1 MKKFRKILALVLV
14 TLLAVALMAG
24 CSNDGGSS
32 ADTKTAAK
40 TKPVI
45 DINNGAA
52 CKMAYIPM
60 GAGQEDFPVILKGM
74 QEAIA
79 LYPNIT
85 LDTYDA
91 GFNPSNQIDLMNEC
105 ITQGVNVI
113 FLNAMD
119 ATALNSTIAEA
130 EATGIVVITINNG
143 ASGPHTAHIQ
153 NTTYDAGYDAAKYI
167 SGITGKTGAKTVIL
181 DVPAELKLA
190 CLMGQGFEDY
200 SKETGAF
207 EILED
212 YAQTITSIE
221 VGYQAASEVLTK
233 YKDIDV
239 LYCVNDNTA
248 IGAAQ
253 AIEAAG
259 RENDGI
265 IIWGYSGTPGALD
278 AIAQGKITGTS
289 YSDPFYEGYAAM
301 VSAMNYVQLGVVGAK
316 LGNEFYANVMLP
328 TKNVTSDNVLETIR
342 SAHWD
347 MSAYNY
353 N

>member
-91 GFNPSNQIDLMNEC
+91 GFNPSNQINLLNEC

-113 FLNAMD
+113 FINSMD
-119 ATALNSTIAEA
+119 ATALNSTIAKA
-130 EATGIVVITINNG
+130 ERP
-143 ASGPHTAHIQ
+143 ASWSFPSTTAAPACIPPISRTPP
-153 NTTYDAGYDAAKYI
+153 TTQAMRLPSI
-167 SGITGKTGAKTVIL
+167 S
-181 DVPAELKLA
+181 P
-190 CLMGQGFEDY
+190 
-200 SKETGAF
+200 
-207 EILED
+207 
-212 YAQTITSIE
+212 
-221 VGYQAASEVLTK
+221 
-233 YKDIDV
+233 
-239 LYCVNDNTA
+239 
-248 IGAAQ
+248 
-253 AIEAAG
+253 
-259 RENDGI
+259 
-265 IIWGYSGTPGALD
+265 P
-278 AIAQGKITGTS
+278 
-289 YSDPFYEGYAAM
+289 
-301 VSAMNYVQLGVVGAK
+301 
-316 LGNEFYANVMLP
+316 
-328 TKNVTSDNVLETIR
+328 R
-342 SAHWD
+342 SARVLRP
-347 MSAYNY
+347 
-353 N
+353 

>member
-14 TLLAVALMAG
+14 ALLAVSLLAG
-24 CSNDGGSS
+24 CSSDSSSGS
-32 ADTKTAAK
+32 DNKTVSKA
-40 TKPVI
+40 KPVI

-79 LYPNIT
+79 LYPNVT

-91 GFNPSNQIDLMNEC
+91 GFNPSNQINLLNEC

-113 FLNAMD
+113 FINSMD
-119 ATALNSTIAEA
+119 ATALNSTIAAAEEA
-130 EATGIVVITINNG
+130 GIVVISINNG
-143 ASGPHTAHIQ
+143 CSGVHTAHIQ
-153 NTTYDAGYDAAKYI
+153 NTTYDAGYEAAKYI
-167 SGITGKTGAKTVIL
+167 AGITGKTGAKTVIL
-181 DVPAELKLA
+181 DVAAELKPT
-190 CLMGQGFEDY
+190 CTMGQGFEDY
-200 SKETGAF
+200 AKETGAF

-212 YAQTITSIE
+212 YAQSITSIE

-259 RENDGI
+259 RQNDGI
-265 IIWGYSGTPGALD
+265 IIWGYSGTPAALD

-289 YSDPFYEGYAAM
+289 YCDPFYEGYAAM
-301 VSAMNYVQLGVVGAK
+301 VSAMNYVQLGVTGNK
-316 LGNEFYANVMLP
+316 LGNEFYSNVLLP
-328 TKNVTSDNVLETIR
+328 TMNATSENVLDIIR
-342 SAHWD
+342 STHWD

-353 N
+353 

>member
-1 MKKFRKILALVLV
+1 MKKFRFLAIAFAFVLAM
-14 TLLAVALMAG
+14 TMFAG
-24 CSNDGGSS
+24 CGSS
-32 ADTKTAAK
+32 DGSGEEAAAE
-40 TKPVI
+40 THAAPIV
-45 DINNGAA
+45 DINGGAA

-60 GAGQEDFPVILKGM
+60 GAGQEDFPVILQGM
-74 QEAIA
+74 QEAIQ

-130 EATGIVVITINNG
+130 EEAGIPVITINNG
-143 ASGPHTAHIQ
+143 ASGVHTAHIQ
-153 NTTYDAGYDAAKYI
+153 NTTYDAGYEAAEVI
-167 SGITGKTGAKTVIL
+167 SGMVDKGAKAVIL

-190 CLMGQGFEDY
+190 CTMGQGFEDY

-259 RENDGI
+259 RQNDGI
-265 IIWGYSGTPGALD
+265 IIWGYCGMPAALD
-278 AIAQGKITGTS
+278 AIAQGKMTGTS

-301 VSAMNYVQLGVVGAK
+301 VSAMNYVQLGVSASK
-316 LGNEFYANVMLP
+316 LGNEFYADVMLP
-328 TKNVTSDNVLETIR
+328 TKNVTEENVIETIR
-342 SAHWD
+342 GTHWD

-353 N
+353 

>member
-1 MKKFRKILALVLV
+1 MKKSKLFATAIVIVLALA
-14 TLLAVALMAG
+14 LLAG
-24 CSNDGGSS
+24 CGSS
-32 ADTKTAAK
+32 GSGAATETKAETHEA
-40 TKPVI
+40 PIV

-130 EATGIVVITINNG
+130 EEHGIVVITINNG
-143 ASGPHTAHIQ
+143 ASGVHTAHIQ
-153 NTTYDAGYDAAKYI
+153 NTTYDAGYEAAEYI
-167 SGITGKTGAKTVIL
+167 AGITGKTGAKTVIL

-190 CLMGQGFEDY
+190 CTMGQGFEDY
-200 SKETGAF
+200 AKKTGAF

-259 RENDGI
+259 RQNDGI
-265 IIWGYSGTPGALD
+265 IIWGYSGIPAVLD
-278 AIAQGKITGTS
+278 AIAQGKVTGTS

-301 VSAMNYVQLGVVGAK
+301 VSAMNYVQMGVNSSK
-316 LGNEFYANVMLP
+316 LGNEFFANVLLP
-328 TKNVTSDNVLETIR
+328 TKNVTEDNVIETIR
-342 SAHWD
+342 GAHWD

-353 N
+353 

>member
-1 MKKFRKILALVLV
+1 MTKIRNILAVV
-14 TLLAVALMAG
+14 LAVLFVVGMMAG
-24 CSNDGGSS
+24 CGSDS
-32 ADTKTAAK
+32 GSGTGTQTAAR
-40 TKPVI
+40 TAPVI

-79 LYPNIT
+79 LYPNVT

-91 GFNPSNQIDLMNEC
+91 GFNPSNQINLLNEC

-113 FLNAMD
+113 FINSMD
-119 ATALNSTIAEA
+119 TTALNSTIAKA
-130 EATGIVVITINNG
+130 EEQGIVVISINNG
-143 ASGPHTAHIQ
+143 CSGVHTAHIQ
-153 NTTYDAGYDAAKYI
+153 NTTYDAGYEAAEYLATKV
-167 SGITGKTGAKTVIL
+167 GAGAKTVIL
-181 DVPAELKLA
+181 DVAAELKLA

-212 YAQTITSIE
+212 YAQSITSIE

-233 YKDIDV
+233 YKDVQV

-259 RENDGI
+259 RQDDGI
-265 IIWGYSGTPGALD
+265 IIWGYSGTPAALD
-278 AIAQGKITGTS
+278 AIAQGKIVGTS

-301 VSAMNYVQLGVVGAK
+301 VSAMNYVQLGVTGHN
-316 LGNEFYANVMLP
+316 LGNEFFSNVLLP
-328 TKNVTSDNVLETIR
+328 TKNVTIDNVLETIR
-342 SAHWD
+342 GTHWD

-353 N
+353 

>member
-1 MKKFRKILALVLV
+1 MKKLLVISLTLILVLG
-14 TLLAVALMAG
+14 LLVSCSGSGNTDAG
-24 CSNDGGSS
+24 
-32 ADTKTAAK
+32 TQTAAK

-45 DINNGAA
+45 DINSGAA

-85 LDTYDA
+85 LDTYDP
-91 GFNPSNQIDLMNEC
+91 GFNPTNQINLINEC

-113 FLNAMD
+113 FINSMD
-119 ATALNSTIAEA
+119 ATALNSSIADA
-130 EATGIVVITINNG
+130 EKAGIVVISINNG
-143 ASGPHTAHIQ
+143 CSGVHTAHIQ
-153 NTTYDAGYDAAKYI
+153 NTTYDAGYEAAKYI
-167 SGITGKTGAKTVIL
+167 AGISGKTGAKTVIL
-181 DVPAELKLA
+181 DVAAELKPT
-190 CLMGQGFEDY
+190 CTMGQGFEDY
-200 SKETGAF
+200 AKETGAF

-212 YAQTITSIE
+212 YAQSITSIE

-259 RENDGI
+259 RQNDGI
-265 IIWGYSGTPGALD
+265 IIWGYSGTPAALD

-301 VSAMNYVQLGVVGAK
+301 VSAMNYVQLGVNGNK
-316 LGNEFYANVMLP
+316 LGNEFYSNVLLP
-328 TKNVTSDNVLETIR
+328 TKNANSENVLDIIR
-342 SAHWD
+342 STHWD

-353 N
+353 

>member
-14 TLLAVALMAG
+14 ALLAVSLLAG
-24 CSNDGGSS
+24 CSSDSGSGS
-32 ADTKTAAK
+32 DNKTVAK

-45 DINNGAA
+45 DINGGAA

-85 LDTYDA
+85 LDTYDP
-91 GFNPSNQIDLMNEC
+91 GFNPNNQINLLNEC

-113 FLNAMD
+113 FINSMD
-119 ATALNSTIAEA
+119 ATALNSTIAKAEEA
-130 EATGIVVITINNG
+130 GIVVISINNG
-143 ASGPHTAHIQ
+143 CSGVHTAHIQ
-153 NTTYDAGYDAAKYI
+153 NTTYDAGYEAAEYLSSKV
-167 SGITGKTGAKTVIL
+167 GAGAKAVIL
-181 DVPAELKLA
+181 DVAAELKPT
-190 CLMGQGFEDY
+190 CTMGQGFEDY
-200 SKETGAF
+200 ATKTGAF

-212 YAQTITSIE
+212 YAQSITSIE

-233 YKDIDV
+233 YKDVQV

-253 AIEAAG
+253 AVEAAG
-259 RENDGI
+259 RQNDGI
-265 IIWGYSGTPGALD
+265 IIWGYSGTPAALD
-278 AIAQGKITGTS
+278 AIAQGKILGTS

-301 VSAMNYVQLGVVGAK
+301 VTAMNYVQLGVSSHNM
-316 LGNEFYANVMLP
+316 GNEFFANVLLP
-328 TKNVTSDNVLETIR
+328 TKNVTSENVIETIR
-342 SAHWD
+342 GTHWD

-353 N
+353 

>member
-1 MKKFRKILALVLV
+1 MKKLLVISLTLILVLG
-14 TLLAVALMAG
+14 LLAG
-24 CSNDGGSS
+24 CSGSGNTG
-32 ADTKTAAK
+32 AETQTAAK
-40 TKPVI
+40 TKPAI

-60 GAGQEDFPVILKGM
+60 GAGQEDFPVILQGM

-85 LDTYDA
+85 LDTYDP
-91 GFNPSNQIDLMNEC
+91 GFNPTNQINLINEC

-113 FLNAMD
+113 FINSMD
-119 ATALNSTIAEA
+119 ATALNSSIADA
-130 EATGIVVITINNG
+130 EKAGIVVISINNG
-143 ASGPHTAHIQ
+143 CSGVHTAHIQ
-153 NTTYDAGYDAAKYI
+153 NTTYDAGYEAAKYI
-167 SGITGKTGAKTVIL
+167 AGMTGKTGAKTVIL
-181 DVPAELKLA
+181 DVAAELKPT
-190 CLMGQGFEDY
+190 CTMGQGFEDY
-200 SKETGAF
+200 AKETGAF

-212 YAQTITSIE
+212 YAQSITSIE

-259 RENDGI
+259 RQNDGI
-265 IIWGYSGTPGALD
+265 IIWGYSGTPAALD

-289 YSDPFYEGYAAM
+289 YCDPFYEGYAAM
-301 VSAMNYVQLGVVGAK
+301 VSAMNYVQLGVTGNK
-316 LGNEFYANVMLP
+316 LGNEFYSNVLLP
-328 TKNVTSDNVLETIR
+328 TMNATSENVLDIIR
-342 SAHWD
+342 STHWD

-353 N
+353 

>member
-1 MKKFRKILALVLV
+1 MKTSKLFATVLVIVLALCLLV
-14 TLLAVALMAG
+14 G
-24 CSNDGGSS
+24 CGSS
-32 ADTKTAAK
+32 GAGTAAE
-40 TKPVI
+40 TKAETHDKPII
-45 DINNGAA
+45 DINGGAA

-130 EATGIVVITINNG
+130 EEHGIVVITINNG
-143 ASGPHTAHIQ
+143 ASGVHTAHIQ
-153 NTTYDAGYDAAKYI
+153 NTTYDAGYEAAEYI
-167 SGITGKTGAKTVIL
+167 AGITGKTGAKTVIL

-259 RENDGI
+259 REKDGI

-278 AIAQGKITGTS
+278 AIAQNKITGTS

-301 VSAMNYVQLGVVGAK
+301 VSAMNFVQLGVVGAK
-316 LGNEFYANVMLP
+316 LGNDFYANVMLP
-328 TKNVTSDNVLETIR
+328 TKNVTADNVLETIR

-353 N
+353 

>member
-1 MKKFRKILALVLV
+1 MKKFTKILALVLV
-14 TLLAVALMAG
+14 TLLAAGLLAG
-24 CSNDGGSS
+24 CGSDNGTAGGD
-32 ADTKTAAK
+32 AKPAAK
-40 TKPVI
+40 TAPVI
-45 DINNGAA
+45 DINAGAA

-79 LYPNIT
+79 LYPNVT

-91 GFNPSNQIDLMNEC
+91 GFNPNNQINLLNEC

-113 FLNAMD
+113 FINSMD
-119 ATALNSTIAEA
+119 ATALNSTIAKAEEA
-130 EATGIVVITINNG
+130 GIVVISINNG
-143 ASGPHTAHIQ
+143 CSGVHTAHIQ
-153 NTTYDAGYDAAKYI
+153 NTTYDAGYEAAEYL
-167 SGITGKTGAKTVIL
+167 SGKVGAGAKTVIL
-181 DVPAELKLA
+181 DVAAELKPT
-190 CLMGQGFEDY
+190 CTMGQGFEDY
-200 SKETGAF
+200 AKKTGAF

-212 YAQTITSIE
+212 YAQSITSIE

-253 AIEAAG
+253 AVEAAG
-259 RENDGI
+259 RQDDGI
-265 IIWGYSGTPGALD
+265 IIWGYSGTPAALD
-278 AIAQGKITGTS
+278 AIAQGKILGTS

-301 VSAMNYVQLGVVGAK
+301 VTAMNYVQLGVTGNK
-316 LGNEFYANVMLP
+316 LGNEFYSNVLLP
-328 TKNVTSDNVLETIR
+328 TKNATSENVLDIIR
-342 SAHWD
+342 STHWD

-353 N
+353 

>member
-1 MKKFRKILALVLV
+1 MKKIRNILAVV
-14 TLLAVALMAG
+14 LAVLFVVGMMAG
-24 CSNDGGSS
+24 CGSDS
-32 ADTKTAAK
+32 GSGTGTQTAAR
-40 TKPVI
+40 TAPVI

-85 LDTYDA
+85 LDTYDP
-91 GFNPSNQIDLMNEC
+91 GFNPNNQINLLNEC

-113 FLNAMD
+113 FINSMD
-119 ATALNSTIAEA
+119 ATALNSTIAAAEEA
-130 EATGIVVITINNG
+130 GIVVISINNG
-143 ASGPHTAHIQ
+143 CSGVHTAHIQ
-153 NTTYDAGYDAAKYI
+153 NTTYDAGYEAAEYLATKV
-167 SGITGKTGAKTVIL
+167 GAGAKTVIL
-181 DVPAELKLA
+181 DVAAELKPT
-190 CLMGQGFEDY
+190 CTMGQGFEDY
-200 SKETGAF
+200 AKKTGAF

-212 YAQTITSIE
+212 YAQSITSIE

-259 RENDGI
+259 RQNDGI
-265 IIWGYSGTPGALD
+265 IIWGYSGTPAALD
-278 AIAQGKITGTS
+278 AIAQGKILGTS

-301 VSAMNYVQLGVVGAK
+301 VSAMNYVQLGVTGHK
-316 LGNEFYANVMLP
+316 LGNEFFANVLLP
-328 TKNVTSDNVLETIR
+328 TKNVTSENVMETIR
-342 SAHWD
+342 GTHWD

-353 N
+353 

>member
-1 MKKFRKILALVLV
+1 MKTKLLAAVLAIVLVLALF
-14 TLLAVALMAG
+14 AG
-24 CSNDGGSS
+24 CSGNAGSGS
-32 ADTKTAAK
+32 EADAETHD
-40 TKPVI
+40 KPIV
-45 DINNGAA
+45 DINGGAA

-130 EATGIVVITINNG
+130 EEHGIAVITINNG
-143 ASGPHTAHIQ
+143 ASGVHTAHIQ
-153 NTTYDAGYDAAKYI
+153 NTTYDAGYEAAEVI
-167 SGITGKTGAKTVIL
+167 SAMVPSGAKTVIL

-190 CLMGQGFEDY
+190 CTMGQGFEDY
-200 SKETGAF
+200 AKKTGAF

-259 RENDGI
+259 RQDDGI
-265 IIWGYSGTPGALD
+265 IIWGYSGIPAVLD
-278 AIAQGKITGTS
+278 AIAQGKVTGTS

-301 VSAMNYVQLGVVGAK
+301 VSAMNYVQMGVNSKK
-316 LGNEFYANVMLP
+316 LNNEFFANVLLP
-328 TKNVTSDNVLETIR
+328 TKNVTSENVIETIR
-342 SAHWD
+342 GAHWD

-353 N
+353 

>member
-1 MKKFRKILALVLV
+1 MKRTKLLATALVIILV
-14 TLLAVALMAG
+14 LSLLVGCGSNGNAGSEAGATTRETPAV
-24 CSNDGGSS
+24 
-32 ADTKTAAK
+32 
-40 TKPVI
+40 

-60 GAGQEDFPVILKGM
+60 GAGQEDFPVILEGM
-74 QEAIA
+74 KEAIK

-130 EATGIVVITINNG
+130 EENGIVVITINNG
-143 ASGPHTAHIQ
+143 ASGVHTAHIQ
-153 NTTYDAGYDAAKYI
+153 NTTYDAGYEAAELI
-167 SGITGKTGAKTVIL
+167 SGMVPAGAKTVIL

-190 CLMGQGFEDY
+190 CTMGQGFEDY
-200 SKETGAF
+200 AKKTGAF

-259 RENDGI
+259 REKDGI
-265 IIWGYSGTPGALD
+265 IVWGYSGTPGALD

>member
-1 MKKFRKILALVLV
+1 MKTKLFAIVLAIVLVL
-14 TLLAVALMAG
+14 AVFAG
-24 CSNDGGSS
+24 CSGSAGGG
-32 ADTKTAAK
+32 AEANAETHD
-40 TKPVI
+40 KPIV
-45 DINNGAA
+45 DINGGAA

-130 EATGIVVITINNG
+130 EEHGIVVITINNG
-143 ASGPHTAHIQ
+143 ASGVHTAHIQ
-153 NTTYDAGYDAAKYI
+153 NTTYDAGYEAAEVI
-167 SGITGKTGAKTVIL
+167 SKMVPAGAKTVIL

-190 CLMGQGFEDY
+190 CTMGQGFEDY
-200 SKETGAF
+200 AKKTGAF

-259 RENDGI
+259 RQDDGI
-265 IIWGYSGTPGALD
+265 IIWGYSGIPAVLD
-278 AIAQGKITGTS
+278 AIAQGKVTGTS

-301 VSAMNYVQLGVVGAK
+301 VSAMNYVQMGVNADK
-316 LGNEFYANVMLP
+316 LNNEFFANVLLP
-328 TKNVTSDNVLETIR
+328 TKNVTSENVLETIR
-342 SAHWD
+342 GAHWD

-353 N
+353 

>member
-1 MKKFRKILALVLV
+1 MKKSKKLFVISLAIVLALA
-14 TLLAVALMAG
+14 LLAG
-24 CSNDGGSS
+24 CSSSGDGGGD
-32 ADTKTAAK
+32 AKAETKTA
-40 TKPVI
+40 PVV

-60 GAGQEDFPVILKGM
+60 GAGQEDFPVILQGM
-74 QEAIA
+74 KEAIA

-91 GFNPSNQIDLMNEC
+91 GFNPNNQINLINEC

-130 EATGIVVITINNG
+130 EAAGIVVITINNG
-143 ASGPHTAHIQ
+143 ASGRHTAHIQ

-167 SGITGKTGAKTVIL
+167 AGITGKTGAKTVIL

-328 TKNVTSDNVLETIR
+328 TKNVTAENVLETIR

>member
-1 MKKFRKILALVLV
+1 MKKTAKIIAIALALVLA
-14 TLLAVALMAG
+14 LSLAA
-24 CSNDGGSS
+24 CGSS
-32 ADTKTAAK
+32 GSTAAAETKVEAKTA
-40 TKPVI
+40 PVI

-79 LYPNIT
+79 LYPNVT

-91 GFNPSNQIDLMNEC
+91 GFNPNNQINLLNEC

-113 FLNAMD
+113 FINSMD
-119 ATALNSTIAEA
+119 ATALNSTIAKAEEA
-130 EATGIVVITINNG
+130 GIVVISINNG
-143 ASGPHTAHIQ
+143 CSGVHTAHIQ
-153 NTTYDAGYDAAKYI
+153 NTTYDAGYEAAKYI
-167 SGITGKTGAKTVIL
+167 ATLTEKGAKTVIL
-181 DVPAELKLA
+181 DVAAELKPT
-190 CLMGQGFEDY
+190 CTMGQGFEDY
-200 SKETGAF
+200 AKETGAF
-207 EILED
+207 EIVED
-212 YAQTITSIE
+212 YAQSITSIE

-233 YKDIDV
+233 YKDVKV

-248 IGAAQ
+248 IGAVQ

-259 RENDGI
+259 RQDDGI
-265 IIWGYSGTPGALD
+265 IIWGYSGTPAALD

-301 VSAMNYVQLGVVGAK
+301 VSAMNYVQLGINGNS
-316 LGNEFYANVMLP
+316 LGNEFFSNVLLP
-328 TKNVTSDNVLETIR
+328 TKNVTADNVLETIR
-342 SAHWD
+342 GTHWD

-353 N
+353 

>member
-1 MKKFRKILALVLV
+1 MKKNKLIALVIACV
-14 TLLAVALMAG
+14 LAAAMMAG
-24 CSNDGGSS
+24 CGSS
-32 ADTKTAAK
+32 GGAGEEAAVE
-40 TKPVI
+40 THEAPIV

-60 GAGQEDFPVILKGM
+60 GAGQEDFPVILQGM
-74 QEAIA
+74 QEAIQ

-130 EATGIVVITINNG
+130 EAAGIPVITINNG
-143 ASGPHTAHIQ
+143 ASGVHTAHIQ
-153 NTTYDAGYDAAKYI
+153 NTTYDAGYEAAQVI
-167 SGITGKTGAKTVIL
+167 SGMVDKGAKTVIL

-190 CLMGQGFEDY
+190 CTMGQGFEDY
-200 SKETGAF
+200 AKETGAF

-233 YKDIDV
+233 YQDIDV

-259 RENDGI
+259 RQNDGI
-265 IIWGYSGTPGALD
+265 IIWGYCGMPAALD
-278 AIAQGKITGTS
+278 AIAQGKMTGTS

-301 VSAMNYVQLGVVGAK
+301 VSAMNYVQLGVNATK
-316 LGNEFYANVMLP
+316 LGNEFYADVMLP
-328 TKNVTSDNVLETIR
+328 TKNVTEENVIETIR
-342 SAHWD
+342 GTHWD

-353 N
+353 

>member
-14 TLLAVALMAG
+14 ALLTVAFMAG

-32 ADTKTAAK
+32 AEAKNAAK

-45 DINNGAA
+45 DINSGAA

-79 LYPNIT
+79 LYPNVT

-91 GFNPSNQIDLMNEC
+91 GFNPSNQINLLNEC

-113 FLNAMD
+113 FINSMD
-119 ATALNSTIAEA
+119 ATALNSTIAKAEEA
-130 EATGIVVITINNG
+130 GIVVISINNG
-143 ASGPHTAHIQ
+143 CSGVHTAHIQ
-153 NTTYDAGYDAAKYI
+153 NTTYDAGYEAAEYLSTKV
-167 SGITGKTGAKTVIL
+167 GAGAKTVIL
-181 DVPAELKLA
+181 DVAAELKPP
-190 CLMGQGFEDY
+190 CTMGQGFEDY
-200 SKETGAF
+200 ASKTGAF
-207 EILED
+207 DILED
-212 YAQTITSIE
+212 YAQSITSIE

-233 YKDIDV
+233 YKDVQV

-253 AIEAAG
+253 AVEAAG
-259 RENDGI
+259 RQNDGI
-265 IIWGYSGTPGALD
+265 IIWGYSGTPAALD
-278 AIAQGKITGTS
+278 AIAQGKILGTS

-301 VSAMNYVQLGVVGAK
+301 VTAMNYVQLGVSSYK
-316 LGNEFYANVMLP
+316 MGNEFFANVLLP
-328 TKNVTSDNVLETIR
+328 TKNVTSENVIETIR
-342 SAHWD
+342 GTHWD
-347 MSAYNY
+347 MSAYDY
-353 N
+353 

>member
-24 CSNDGGSS
+24 CSNDGGSG
-32 ADTKTAAK
+32 AEAKPAAK
-40 TKPVI
+40 TQPII

-60 GAGQEDFPVILKGM
+60 GAGQEDFPVILQGM

-79 LYPNIT
+79 LYPNVT

-91 GFNPSNQIDLMNEC
+91 GFNPSNQINLLNEC

-113 FLNAMD
+113 FINSMD
-119 ATALNSTIAEA
+119 ATALNSTIAKAEEA
-130 EATGIVVITINNG
+130 GIIVISINNG
-143 ASGPHTAHIQ
+143 CSGVHTAHIQ
-153 NTTYDAGYDAAKYI
+153 NTTYDAGYEAAEYLSTKV
-167 SGITGKTGAKTVIL
+167 GAGAKTVIL
-181 DVPAELKLA
+181 DVAAELKPT
-190 CLMGQGFEDY
+190 CTMGQGFEDY
-200 SKETGAF
+200 ASKTGAF

-212 YAQTITSIE
+212 YAQSITSIE

-233 YKDIDV
+233 YKDVQV

-253 AIEAAG
+253 AVEAAG
-259 RENDGI
+259 RQNDGI
-265 IIWGYSGTPGALD
+265 IIWGYSGTPAALD
-278 AIAQGKITGTS
+278 AIAQGKILGTS

-301 VSAMNYVQLGVVGAK
+301 VTAMNYVQLGVSSHK
-316 LGNEFYANVMLP
+316 LGNEFFANVLLP
-328 TKNVTSDNVLETIR
+328 TKNVTSENVIETIR
-342 SAHWD
+342 GTHWD
-347 MSAYNY
+347 MSAYDY
-353 N
+353 